1 MTWSP
6 VRCTYNKLYESIR
19 LHRFDDNTIR
29 LPGFGSNVRGKSVHH
44 LYLITCCIL
53 NCISVLSLYRVWTT
67 SEYPVFGWTKL
78 DPRLMTRR
86 ENRLRTV
93 YHIEVNEDDRANLL
107 EANRAIRQVTGRVS
121 NAAPVSEII

>member
-1 MTWSP
+1 MFSRGGEREITVYISNSTEEFHRVEAELRERG
-6 VRCTYNKLYESIR
+6 VR
-19 LHRFDDNTIR
+19 
-29 LPGFGSNVRGKSVHH
+29 
-44 LYLITCCIL
+44 
-53 NCISVLSLYRVWTT
+53 YRVWTT